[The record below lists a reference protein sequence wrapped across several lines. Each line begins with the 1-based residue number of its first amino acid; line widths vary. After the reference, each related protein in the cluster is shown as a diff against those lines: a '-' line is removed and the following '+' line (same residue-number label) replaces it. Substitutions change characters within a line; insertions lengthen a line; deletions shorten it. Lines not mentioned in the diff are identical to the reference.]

1 MKKWISLR
9 RNAFRYLV
17 LLLTIS
23 LLTIINIIVYSL
35 LIIEDDVQ
43 SDVWIRCTVFT
54 TNYKSRR
61 IYAYS
66 YIPQLACVCW

>member
-43 SDVWIRCTVFT
+43 SDV
-54 TNYKSRR
+54 
-61 IYAYS
+61 
-66 YIPQLACVCW
+66 